1 MQIITVQSYPPS
13 ANNRLMPV
21 RMGSGL
27 RLVLSRVYREW
38 KSRTACEIRAQ
49 NYYGEVLRGDLQLTV
64 WIQASGR
71 RRDLDNIL
79 KCLQDAMQEAG
90 VMRDDAQIKALH
102 VEIVPALND
111 GKIMALIE
119 PRRAA

>member
-1 MQIITVQSYPPS
+1 MH
-13 ANNRLMPV
+13 
-21 RMGSGL
+21 
-27 RLVLSRVYREW
+27 
-38 KSRTACEIRAQ
+38 
-49 NYYGEVLRGDLQLTV
+49 GDLQLTV
-64 WIQASGR
+64 WVQASGH

-79 KCLQDAMQEAG
+79 KCLQDAMQDAG
-90 VMRDDAQIKALH
+90 VMQDDAQIKALH

>member
-38 KSRTACEIRAQ
+38 KARAAGEIRAQ
-49 NYYGEVLRGDLQLTV
+49 NYGEVLRGDLQLTV

-90 VMRDDAQIKALH
+90 VMHDDAQIKALH
-102 VEIVPALND
+102 VEIVPALNE